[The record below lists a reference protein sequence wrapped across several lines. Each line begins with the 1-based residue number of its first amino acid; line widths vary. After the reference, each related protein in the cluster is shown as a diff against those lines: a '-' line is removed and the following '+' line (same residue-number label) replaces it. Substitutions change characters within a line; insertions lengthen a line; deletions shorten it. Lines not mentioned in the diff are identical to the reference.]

1 VSALTDLL
9 TRLEACPEAAAWAE
23 TQPDLATAWNAC
35 ERGDWMLWLAGRV
48 AVKREDVVL
57 AACACARTALVHVQ
71 AGEDRPRVAIETAER
86 WARGEATLN
95 EVRAAAG
102 AAWAAWAAAEAARA
116 AEAAGATRA
125 AWAAAEA
132 ARAAEAAAGAAGAA
146 AEAAAGAA
154 WAAWASAWAAEAA
167 ARSQSLAH
175 SAALVRGIIPA
186 SAIVAAAEGQ

>member
-9 TRLEACPEAAAWAE
+9 TRLNACTEAVVWAE

-57 AACACARTALVHVQ
+57 AACACARSALVHVP
-71 AGEDRPRVAIETAER
+71 AGEDCPRVAIETAER
-86 WARGEATLN
+86 WARGEATLH

-102 AAWAAWAAAEAARA
+102 AAE
-116 AEAAGATRA
+116 
-125 AWAAAEA
+125 
-132 ARAAEAAAGAAGAA
+132 
-146 AEAAAGAA
+146 
-154 WAAWASAWAAEAA
+154 ASAWAAEAA
-167 ARSQSLAH
+167 AWSAGAAGRTQSLAH

-186 SAIVAAAEGQ
+186 SAIVAAVEGL